1 MTRIAVRFAALLL
14 LGLATAAPLVA
25 QDTALPN
32 SPRFQSIL
40 RLAQDGR
47 SDSARAL
54 IATVLKTTETT
65 DPAYPEALYTAAT
78 IASSGDEARLLF
90 SRVAVEFARSGWGDK
105 ALLRLAQLDYGAGDS
120 QGTVTRVDRL
130 ITTYP
135 QSSVLA
141 DATLWGARAALER
154 GDAPRACTWLDLGLE
169 RVGQNVE
176 LRNQI
181 EFTRRQCT
189 AEARSQV
196 PAPTQVTPI
205 RTPERRPVDQA
216 PVRSPATPPVK
227 TPEKRPTDTVAVT
240 NPVRPPV
247 TPPTTTPDRPTPNP
261 PAAAG
266 PWRIQVAAVSD
277 PAAIAR
283 LERAIKAAGLTA
295 YRSNSPGGLTRVQ
308 AGPFATREAADAA
321 LPGLTAAVGGQPFVT
336 RVP

>member
-1 MTRIAVRFAALLL
+1 MTRTVYRSAALLI
-14 LGLATAAPLVA
+14 LGIAMTTPLVA
-25 QDTALPN
+25 QDSAMPTT
-32 SPRFQSIL
+32 PRFQSIL

-47 SDSARAL
+47 SDSARAM

-78 IASSGDEARLLF
+78 IAASGDEARLLF
-90 SRVAVEFARSGWGDK
+90 SRISVEFARSGWGDK

-135 QSSVLA
+135 QSTVLS
-141 DATLWGARAALER
+141 DAALWGARAALER

-169 RVGQNVE
+169 RVGENVE

-181 EFTRRQCT
+181 EFMRRQCT
-189 AEARSQV
+189 TAARAQAA
-196 PAPTQVTPI
+196 APTPTPTPATPI

-216 PVRSPATPPVK
+216 PV
-227 TPEKRPTDTVAVT
+227 
-240 NPVRPPV
+240 VRPPV
-247 TPPTTTPDRPTPNP
+247 TPAATPPVAPPTPQPAPAPTPTTT
-261 PAAAG
+261 AG

-277 PAAIAR
+277 PVAIAR
-283 LERAIKAAGLTA
+283 LENAIKAAGLTS
-295 YRSNSPGGLTRVQ
+295 YRSNSPSGLTRVQ

-321 LPGLTAAVGGQPFVT
+321 LPGLTKAVGGQPFVT
-336 RVP
+336 RAP